1 MQIHKLSR
9 SAIIDEQWDN
19 TVLSAYNVMPY
30 GLSWYLD
37 AVADSWD
44 AIVLGNYDWVMPL
57 PFTLKFGVKMYSQ
70 PPFCQ
75 QLGPFGK
82 TKPSQKIIKLFVEAL
97 PLNALRLSLNFS
109 EDLILNT
116 PSLKFLERTNQLLEI
131 EKPLDEIELNFNR
144 SVRRNIKSGQEK
156 MTGLEEIFD
165 PQLVIEFYQKNLD
178 KKVKLKEKDYKK
190 ALTLF
195 EAARANNMMQFY
207 QIRSK
212 DNDEVTARGAFL
224 IGPNRVYNLFSS
236 SLNDKINKGA
246 ASYLIYLVIEAFA
259 GKKKYFDFEGSS
271 IPSIQK
277 YFASFGA
284 ISKTYQRLDR
294 MHPILKLIHKAK
306 MNLRT

>member
-1 MQIHKLSR
+1 MQIQKLSR

-19 TVLSAYNVMPY
+19 TVLNAYNVMPY

-37 AVADSWD
+37 AVADTWD
-44 AIVLGNYDWVMPL
+44 AIILGDYDWVMPL
-57 PFTLKFGVKMYSQ
+57 PCTTSFGMKMYVQ

-75 QLGPFGK
+75 QLGPFGR
-82 TKPSQKIIKLFVEAL
+82 TKPSQKIINLFIEAL

-109 EDLILNT
+109 EDLKLVD
-116 PSLKFLERTNQLLEI
+116 PSLKLLKRTNQLLEI
-131 EKPLDEIELNFNR
+131 GKSLEEIEINFNR
-144 SVRRNIKSGQEK
+144 SVQRNIRSGKEK
-156 MTGLEEIFD
+156 MTSLEEIFD
-165 PQLVIEFYQKNLD
+165 PKLVVEFYQKNLD
-178 KKVKLKEKDYKK
+178 DKVKLKDKDYKK
-190 ALTLF
+190 AHTLF
-195 EAARANNMMQFY
+195 EAARSKNMMRFY
-207 QIRSK
+207 QIKSK
-212 DNDEVTARGAFL
+212 DNNEVTARGAFL

-236 SLNDKINKGA
+236 SLNDKKNKGA
-246 ASYLIYLVIEAFA
+246 ATYLIYLVIEAFA

-294 MHPILKLIHKAK
+294 MHPLLKLIHKAK